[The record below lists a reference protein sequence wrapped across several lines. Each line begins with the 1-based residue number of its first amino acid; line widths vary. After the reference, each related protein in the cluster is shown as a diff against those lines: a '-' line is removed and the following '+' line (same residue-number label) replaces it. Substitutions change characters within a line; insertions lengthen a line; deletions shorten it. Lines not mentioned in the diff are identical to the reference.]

1 MLYRRTLTRDLAQ
14 TTGAVLAVLVAIGLV
29 TLFIRILGNVAR
41 GDIPNEAVF
50 AFLGFSLL
58 HFLPVLMI
66 IALFI
71 GVLLPLA
78 RMWRDSEMAIWFNA
92 GLSIAAW
99 IRPVLGFAVP
109 YVAVIFAIT
118 TVITPWAE
126 GKKQEYRQE
135 IKSRGDASLIV
146 PGLFAESNAGDKV
159 YFVGAL
165 NPLTGIVKNVFLQST
180 EGGKL
185 GVTVAHEGHQTT
197 LPDGSRYLVL
207 DGGRRYEG
215 TPGTLEYR
223 VVEFARYWM
232 RLDSVEVGAPE
243 TSLHQTPTPELSR
256 DPSPQARAEL
266 LWRVG
271 LPITAL
277 VLGLAAIPLSF
288 VNTRARRSYGLVL
301 ALLLY
306 FLYNN
311 LLSLAQ
317 AWVNQGKLD
326 AVAGIAGPHLIM
338 GLGVLLLFRARMG
351 GFNRRRRVAA

>member
-1 MLYRRTLTRDLAQ
+1 MLYRSALTRELAQ
-14 TTGAVLAVLVAIGLV
+14 TTAAVLTVLVAIGMV
-29 TLFIRILGNVAR
+29 TLFIRILGDVAR
-41 GDIPNEAVF
+41 GDVANEAVF

-78 RMWRDSEMAIWFNA
+78 RMWRDSEMAIWFGS
-92 GLSIAAW
+92 GLAIHNW

-109 YVAVIFAIT
+109 YVLMILAIT
-118 TVITPWAE
+118 SLIDPWAQAR
-126 GKKQEYRQE
+126 KAEYRQE
-135 IKSRGDASLIV
+135 LKSRGDAARIV

-165 NPLTGIVKNVFLQST
+165 NPLSGVVKNVFMQST

-185 GVTVAHEGHQTT
+185 GVTAASEGRHTQ
-197 LPDGSRYLVL
+197 LADGSRYLVL

-215 TPGTLEYR
+215 EPGTLEYR
-223 VVEFARYWM
+223 IVEFARYWM
-232 RLDSVEVGAPE
+232 RLDPVDAGKIDVN
-243 TSLHQTPTPELSR
+243 LHQAGMGQLFA
-256 DPSPQARAEL
+256 DPSSEARAEL
-266 LWRVG
+266 VWRTG
-271 LPITAL
+271 PPITAL
-277 VLGLAAIPLSF
+277 VLALAAIPLSF

-317 AWVNQGKLD
+317 AWVGQGKLD
-326 AVAGIAGPHLIM
+326 PWLGLFGPHLM
-338 GLGVLLLFRARMG
+338 MAGGVYLLFRARAG
-351 GFNRRRRVAA
+351 GFRRGKAVA